1 METVEVKPASR
12 GKEYLKS
19 WIPYSIKRY
28 WAYLAVTIVG
38 LVLPWITIN
47 GNHIFLL
54 NFDQKK
60 LEFAGIAFD
69 MQELYLMPFLLM
81 LLFLGIFALT
91 AIGGRAWCGWLCPQ
105 TIFRVIYRDLI
116 ETKILGMRKRISNKQ
131 KDPDMS
137 LAVNQIK
144 RVVAIL
150 IWSSLSLLVAA
161 NFMWYFVP
169 PEDFFAYLANP
180 REHMV
185 LIGFI
190 VGLALFL
197 IVDVIF
203 IKEDFCVYICPYSR
217 VQSVLYDKDTIMA
230 IYDPHRGGDIYSGH
244 GNDRAKQFTKQKDLL
259 VTTPSAECTTCESCV
274 TVCPTHIDIRKG
286 LQLECINCLECV
298 DACTKVMGALG
309 KPSLV
314 RWSSEKET
322 IAQEGKTDYWRSKT
336 IMYFVALTL
345 VLITLLVMGS
355 KKETMLL
362 NIDKTTRPYK
372 ILEDG
377 KTVENDYL
385 MLITNT
391 DAKAHDFYIEIVGN
405 KNIKITR
412 PTEPFHMSA
421 GAKKKTVVVLET
433 KEILSK
439 DANKDT
445 PIPVVI
451 KAFAVDDKSKIT
463 TTEETVFVYPS
474 ATSLKQ

>member
-1 METVEVKPASR
+1 
-12 GKEYLKS
+12 
-19 WIPYSIKRY
+19 
-28 WAYLAVTIVG
+28 
-38 LVLPWITIN
+38 
-47 GNHIFLL
+47 
-54 NFDQKK
+54 
-60 LEFAGIAFD
+60 
-69 MQELYLMPFLLM
+69 
-81 LLFLGIFALT
+81 
-91 AIGGRAWCGWLCPQ
+91 
-105 TIFRVIYRDLI
+105 
-116 ETKILGMRKRISNKQ
+116 MRKRITNKQ

-137 LAVNQIK
+137 LASNQIK

-150 IWSSLSLLVAA
+150 IWSSLPLLAAA

-180 REHMV
+180 AEHMV
-185 LIGFI
+185 LIGFLI
-190 VGLALFL
+190 GIALFL
-197 IVDVIF
+197 VVDVIF
-203 IKEDFCVYICPYSR
+203 IKENFCVYICPYSR

-259 VTTPSAECTTCESCV
+259 VVEPSAECTTCESCV

-314 RWSSEKET
+314 KWSSEKET

-336 IMYFVALTL
+336 IMYFVALSL
-345 VLITLLVMGS
+345 VFATLLIMGS

-412 PTEPFHMSA
+412 PTEAFHMSA

-433 KEILSK
+433 KEMLSK
-439 DANKDT
+439 DSSKDT

-451 KAFAVDDKSKIT
+451 KAYATDDKAKIT

-474 ATSLKQ
+474 TSSLKQ